1 MLRKD
6 FIKNLSLGVLAFPL
20 AKNSLT
26 NYDSGSKD
34 LFKISLAQFS
44 LFRLIRSGEM
54 KPYDFAK
61 ISSELG
67 FKGLEYMSALY
78 KGGFMSDS
86 KFSLADAIKFANK
99 SNSLA
104 KEYNQENVLIM
115 VDVEGNLSSENSS
128 ERATAIEN
136 HYKWIDCAN
145 RMGCHSIRVN
155 LYGSNDPDTWKKSSQ
170 ESLNSLCEY
179 AKDFNLNI
187 IVENHNGLSSNPKLL
202 VEVIKSLDFKNCG
215 TLPDFGNWCITQ
227 DEEKRN
233 ELYALYQREKPPSD
247 DEIKSIGDICIEKH
261 DPYKGMEIILP
272 YAKGV
277 SAKSQFF
284 DLQGNESSIDYNKM
298 LSLVIESGYKG
309 YIGVEYGGFLMSPID
324 GTIATK
330 NLLNKTLKNLV

>member
-6 FIKNLSLGVLAFPL
+6 FIKNLSLAVLTFPL
-20 AKNSLT
+20 TKNSLA
-26 NYDSGSKD
+26 NYDSRGED

-44 LFRLIRSGEM
+44 LFRLIRSGGM
-54 KPYDFAK
+54 NPYDFAK

-86 KFSLADAIKFANK
+86 KFSLADAVKFANK

-115 VDVEGNLSSENSS
+115 VDAEGKLSSKNSS

-155 LYGSNDPDTWKKSSQ
+155 LYGSNDPDPWKKSSQ

-179 AKDFNLNI
+179 AKDFNINI

-215 TLPDFGNWCITQ
+215 TLPDFGNWCITE

-233 ELYALYQREKPPSD
+233 KLYTLYQREKPPSD
-247 DEIKSIGDICIEKH
+247 YEIKSIGDICIEKN
-261 DPYKGMEIILP
+261 DPYEGMEIILP

-298 LSLVIESGYKG
+298 LSLVIKSGYKG
-309 YIGVEYGGFLMSPID
+309 YIGVEYGGFLMGPID

>member
-6 FIKNLSLGVLAFPL
+6 FIKNLSLGAFAFPFF
-20 AKNSLT
+20 KNSLT
-26 NYDSGSKD
+26 NNSEGDNF
-34 LFKISLAQFS
+34 FKISLAQFS

-54 KPYDFAK
+54 NPYDFAK

-67 FKGLEYMSALY
+67 FTGLEYMSALY

-86 KFSLADAIKFANK
+86 KFSLADAIKFADK

-115 VDVEGNLSSENSS
+115 VDAEGNLSAENFS

-136 HYKWIDCAN
+136 HYKWIDSAN

-155 LYGSNDPDTWKKSSQ
+155 LYGSNDPDTWKKSSL

-179 AKDFNLNI
+179 AKDFDVNI

-202 VEVIKSLDFKNCG
+202 VDVIKSLDFKNCG
-215 TLPDFGNWCITQ
+215 TLPDFGNWCIRQ

-233 ELYALYQREKPPSD
+233 ELLTLYQREKPPSD
-247 DEIKSIGDICIEKH
+247 DEIKSIGDICIEKY
-261 DPYKGMEIILP
+261 DSYKGMEIILP

-284 DLQGNESSIDYNKM
+284 DPQGNESSIDYDKM

>member
-6 FIKNLSLGVLAFPL
+6 FIKNLSLGAVAFPFF
-20 AKNSLT
+20 KNSLT
-26 NYDSGSKD
+26 NNSKGD
-34 LFKISLAQFS
+34 DFFKISLAQFS

-54 KPYDFAK
+54 NPYDFAK

-67 FKGLEYMSALY
+67 FTGLEYMSALY

-86 KFSLADAIKFANK
+86 KFSLADAIKFADK
-99 SNSLA
+99 CNSLA

-115 VDVEGNLSSENSS
+115 VDAEGNLSAENSS
-128 ERATAIEN
+128 ERATAIGN
-136 HYKWIDCAN
+136 HYKWIDSAN

-179 AKDFNLNI
+179 AKDFDVNI

-215 TLPDFGNWCITQ
+215 TLPDFGNWCIRQ

-233 ELYALYQREKPPSD
+233 ELLTLYQREKPPSD
-247 DEIKSIGDICIEKH
+247 DEIKSIGDICIEKY
-261 DPYKGMEIILP
+261 DSYKGMEIILP

-284 DLQGNESSIDYNKM
+284 DPQGNESSIDYDKM

>member
-6 FIKNLSLGVLAFPL
+6 FIKNLSLGVVAFPFF
-20 AKNSLT
+20 KNSLT
-26 NYDSGSKD
+26 NNSKGD
-34 LFKISLAQFS
+34 DFFKISLAQFS
-44 LFRLIRSGEM
+44 LFRLIRSGEIN
-54 KPYDFAK
+54 PYDFAK

-67 FKGLEYMSALY
+67 FTGLEYMSALY

-86 KFSLADAIKFANK
+86 KFSLADAIKFADK

-115 VDVEGNLSSENSS
+115 VDAEGNLSAENSS

-136 HYKWIDCAN
+136 HYKWIDSAN

-155 LYGSNDPDTWKKSSQ
+155 LYGSNDPDTWKKSSL

-179 AKDFNLNI
+179 AKDFDVNI

-215 TLPDFGNWCITQ
+215 TLPDFGNWCIRQ

-233 ELYALYQREKPPSD
+233 ELLTLYQREKPPSD
-247 DEIKSIGDICIEKH
+247 DEIKSIGDICIEKY
-261 DPYKGMEIILP
+261 DSYKGMEIILP

-284 DLQGNESSIDYNKM
+284 DPQGNESSIDYDKM
-298 LSLVIESGYKG
+298 LSLVIESGYQG

>member
-6 FIKNLSLGVLAFPL
+6 FIKNLSLGAVAFPFF
-20 AKNSLT
+20 KNSLT
-26 NYDSGSKD
+26 NNSEGDNF
-34 LFKISLAQFS
+34 FKISLAQFS

-54 KPYDFAK
+54 NPYDFAK

-67 FKGLEYMSALY
+67 FTGLEYMSALY

-86 KFSLADAIKFANK
+86 KFSLADAIKFADK

-115 VDVEGNLSSENSS
+115 VDAEGNLSAENFS

-136 HYKWIDCAN
+136 HYKWIDSAN

-179 AKDFNLNI
+179 AKDFDVNI

-202 VEVIKSLDFKNCG
+202 VDVIKSLDFKNCG
-215 TLPDFGNWCITQ
+215 TLPDFGNWCIRQ

-233 ELYALYQREKPPSD
+233 ELLTLYQREKPPSD
-247 DEIKSIGDICIEKH
+247 DEIKSIGDICIEKY
-261 DPYKGMEIILP
+261 DSYKGMEIILP

-284 DLQGNESSIDYNKM
+284 DPQGNESSIDYDKM

>member
-6 FIKNLSLGVLAFPL
+6 FIKNLSFGVLAFPL

-26 NYDSGSKD
+26 NYDSGGED

-54 KPYDFAK
+54 NPYDFAK

-115 VDVEGNLSSENSS
+115 VDAEGNLSSENSS

-155 LYGSNDPDTWKKSSQ
+155 LYGSNDPDPWKKSSQ

-179 AKDFNLNI
+179 AKDFNINI

-202 VEVIKSLDFKNCG
+202 VEVIKS
-215 TLPDFGNWCITQ
+215 PDFGNWCITE

-233 ELYALYQREKPPSD
+233 ELYALYRREKPPTD
-247 DEIKSIGDICIEKH
+247 DEIKSIGDICIEKN
-261 DPYKGMEIILP
+261 DPYEGMEIILP

-298 LSLVIESGYKG
+298 LSLVIKSGYKG
-309 YIGVEYGGFLMSPID
+309 YIGVEYGGFLMGPID

-330 NLLNKTLKNLV
+330 NLLNKTLNNLI